1 MFVQIDEFREKYLK
15 NFVSEEYFS
24 LYKFI
29 KCIEDNENLILE
41 FTGAGCHKYAVKRAL
56 ELTNDIT
63 LIITC
68 KTKDFTTI
76 KKRIKDKCF
85 LFGNPFNLDINN
97 HIEYIQKDLEDDSNK
112 YFWCFKKSKL
122 LDIFMDNEKEIEVN
136 IKLIKDLINKRI

>member
-1 MFVQIDEFREKYLK
+1 MFVQIDELREKYLK

-24 LYKFI
+24 LYQFI

-56 ELTNDIT
+56 ELTNDNT

-68 KTKDFTTI
+68 KTKNFTTI
-76 KKRIKDKCF
+76 KKRIKNKRF
-85 LFGNPFNLDINN
+85 LFGNPFSLDINN

-112 YFWCFKKSKL
+112 SFWCFKKSKL
-122 LDIFMDNEKEIEVN
+122 LNIFMDNEKEIETN
-136 IKLIKDLINKRI
+136 IKLIIDLIYKSK